1 MGQSPTRPPTATF
14 LGLPYVPAE
23 AAALKQAG
31 AKAALLGV
39 PYDMSA
45 IYRSG
50 TAAGPRGLRDASR
63 QYGPYFFDDDVDFVT
78 DFALVDCG
86 DVTMIPAAPE
96 RCRANTRTAALEIL
110 RSDAIGV
117 FIGGD
122 HSIPIP
128 LGEAL
133 SQATEGGVGYIVFDA
148 NMDAEEEVDGERYSN
163 WSEFCRLCELPNVNP
178 HNMVLIGIRG
188 ALNTRRQ
195 VEYIRDVGAHLF
207 SMRDVIERGIVDVMT
222 DAIKL
227 ASAGTSALYVSF
239 DTDGIDAAY
248 APGTSGPEPG
258 GLTSR
263 EILTAARMLG
273 EHGVTMFDIVEYC
286 PPYDPSDITG
296 KLCCYIIFNVL
307 GAHYA
312 TLQRR
317 CD

>member
-1 MGQSPTRPPTATF
+1 MHSITRPPHSTF
-14 LGLPYVPAE
+14 LGLPYVHAKQS
-23 AAALKQAG
+23 ALRDAG

-50 TAAGPRGLRDASR
+50 TAAGPQGLREASR
-63 QYGPYFFDDDVDFVT
+63 QYGPYFFDDDVDFSV
-78 DFALVDCG
+78 DFPLVDCG
-86 DVTMIPAAPE
+86 DVTMIPAAPD
-96 RCRANTRTAALEIL
+96 RCRSNTRAAALEII
-110 RSDAIGV
+110 RSGAVGI

-128 LGEAL
+128 LGAAL
-133 SQATEGGVGYIVFDA
+133 SEATDGDIGYIVFDA
-148 NMDAEEEVDGERYSN
+148 NMDAEEEVDGERNSN
-163 WSEFCRLCELPNVNP
+163 WSEFCRLCELPNMNP
-178 HNMVLIGIRG
+178 RNMVLIGIRG
-188 ALNTRRQ
+188 SLNTRRQ
-195 VEYIRDVGAHLF
+195 VDYIRDVGAHLF
-207 SMRDVIERGIVDVMT
+207 SMREVIDRGIVDIMN
-222 DAIKL
+222 DAIPI
-227 ASAGTSALYVSF
+227 ASSNTSALYVSF
-239 DTDGIDAAY
+239 DTDGVDAAY

-296 KLCCYIIFNVL
+296 KLCCYIIFNLL

-312 TLQRR
+312 KTLAEPA
-317 CD
+317 